1 MDSLLNVLL
10 PAVIASVVSLIGLW
24 LNERRLRRKAP
35 LEDSGD
41 AVDTSAS
48 AAAALKSYSDEVN
61 RLRDE
66 IIGLRKEMTGM
77 FTRIDKLERS
87 IVAKDLLIDQWRLGI
102 RRLIAQLIGANIIP
116 CWKPDDEENQ

>member
-1 MDSLLNVLL
+1 MDSIWNVLL
-10 PAVIASVVSLIGLW
+10 PAVIASVVSLVGMW
-24 LNERRLRRKAP
+24 LGERRARRKAP

-61 RLRDE
+61 RLREE
-66 IIGLRKEMTGM
+66 ILTLRKEITGM

-87 IVAKDLLIDQWRLGI
+87 IVAKDLLIDQWRIGI

-116 CWKPDDEENQ
+116 CWKPDDEDNQ